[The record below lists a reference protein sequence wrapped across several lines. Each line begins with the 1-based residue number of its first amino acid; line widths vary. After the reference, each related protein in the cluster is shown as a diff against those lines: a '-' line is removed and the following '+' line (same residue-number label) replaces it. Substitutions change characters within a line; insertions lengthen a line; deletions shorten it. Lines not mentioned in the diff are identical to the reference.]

1 MDGVMLEVLREQKSK
16 GQKEDR
22 AFSAE
27 AYRKVVEEIND
38 KFSLNINKTKVMN
51 RLKTLKEQMV
61 LAKEIEFKSG
71 IGWNDSSK
79 TFEASLEVWKSL
91 IKGVRLSSADTATAD
106 NDQLLA
112 ISDSNP
118 MPYRAPFLMFQAC
131 ALRVSIQLKLAPIRS
146 LYSAFS
152 GKALT
157 ISNGVTQSN
166 TRDACQLLDEMP
178 LPDSKTCN
186 KRISFALAAT
196 IKFAAG
202 VTVFLDMGLTE
213 AIHGFAMKTGYVV
226 FTAVQNAMIDI
237 FENIIFRRSMEAAA
251 KAKTNGTT
259 TLSVKA
265 IVFEVE
271 DREKI
276 GGSAYGGKR
285 DICCTADLAKLGSC
299 TEGTIIYHHSDIN
312 PDRPQV
318 LSASFKVD
326 DLESKLPSKTLH
338 IMKTRMYNLY
348 FIYCDPI
355 WKNPT
360 GYLPGRME
368 PLIKLYEFMSLA
380 FLILAVYWFSQYA
393 RSWTEVI
400 HCRTVQHF
408 LTSKVALLGET
419 CFLSSEILGL
429 VENVGT
435 ISDVSGKPILI
446 LALPVAILDA
456 MLIIWIFIS
465 MLKTLKKL
473 QRNSFVS
480 SS

>member
-1 MDGVMLEVLREQKSK
+1 
-16 GQKEDR
+16 
-22 AFSAE
+22 
-27 AYRKVVEEIND
+27 
-38 KFSLNINKTKVMN
+38 
-51 RLKTLKEQMV
+51 
-61 LAKEIEFKSG
+61 
-71 IGWNDSSK
+71 
-79 TFEASLEVWKSL
+79 
-91 IKGVRLSSADTATAD
+91 
-106 NDQLLA
+106 
-112 ISDSNP
+112 
-118 MPYRAPFLMFQAC
+118 MFQAC

-186 KRISFALAAT
+186 KRIRCYTSDHEHYASLSMFKRMLSAQLMPDSFALAAT
-196 IKFAAG
+196 IKSAEG
-202 VTVFLDMGLTE
+202 ETVFLDMGLTE

-226 FTAVQNAMIDI
+226 FAVVQKAMIDI
-237 FENIIFRRSMEAAA
+237 FENIIFRISMEAAA
-251 KAKTNGTT
+251 KAKTNGT

-276 GGSAYGGKR
+276 GGSAYG
-285 DICCTADLAKLGSC
+285 
-299 TEGTIIYHHSDIN
+299 GTIIYHHSDIN

-348 FIYCDPI
+348 
-355 WKNPT
+355 
-360 GYLPGRME
+360 LPGSME

-393 RSWTEVI
+393 RSWTEVMPLQNCTTLVI
-400 HCRTVQHF
+400 NLETVSRLLKLIVSMEYGVVWPPLGS